1 MKRGTQE
8 IKKTKKLVTVDPRAK
23 FASIY
28 RPLKTAILDQQSTS
42 FRQIRV
48 SGSPHGQVAEPDI
61 QETCQKMAFD
71 EGLFVT

>member
-8 IKKTKKLVTVDPRAK
+8 IKKNKKTRNSGP
-23 FASIY
+23 ASEVCFY
-28 RPLKTAILDQQSTS
+28 LPTTQKPAILDQQSTS

-61 QETCQKMAFD
+61 QETFQKWHLTRGFS
-71 EGLFVT
+71 